1 MGAQLKKEK
10 TEHNYFAD
18 TRTRSE
24 AFKMRETLWTIK
36 ATHYFPEER
45 KTNSQKQSRERK
57 ITICWFKLKKEN
69 EDREKEQVASNRED
83 LKQKEKKQ

>member
-24 AFKMRETLWTIK
+24 AFKMRETLK

-57 ITICWFKLKKEN
+57 ITIC
-69 EDREKEQVASNRED
+69 
-83 LKQKEKKQ
+83 